1 MNYAQTAL
9 LLGAMTA
16 VFMATGYVIGGAG
29 GMIVALISALAM
41 NLYNFYRSDQ
51 LVLGMHGAKMVD
63 AQTGGSLYEI
73 VKELAARGKMP
84 MPTVAIM
91 ASDQPNAFATGRNP
105 ANATVAATTGLLDML
120 SPEEVAGVMAH
131 ELAHIQNRDTLTM
144 TIAAAMGG
152 AIAMLA
158 QRAMSFRRMRRSG
171 DRGQPTS
178 WVPVMI
184 VAALAPLTATLV
196 KMAISRSREYQADRL
211 GAMMCGNPRWLMS
224 ALTKIDGGV
233 RRIRNQNAETHQATA
248 HLFIVNP
255 LASAF
260 SGGLFATH
268 PSMASRLAA
277 LETLALEMNAPDMV
291 MPEPPRAPTR
301 LNDVMFPDLGSRS

>member
-1 MNYAQTAL
+1 MNHAQTVL

-16 VFMATGYVIGGAG
+16 LFMATGYIIGGAG
-29 GMIVALISALAM
+29 GMLVALVSALAM
-41 NLYNFYRSDQ
+41 NLFNYYRSDQ
-51 LVLGMHGAKMVD
+51 LVLGMHGAKIVD
-63 AQTGGSLYEI
+63 AQSGGQLYEI

-105 ANATVAATTGLLDML
+105 ANATVAATSGLLEML

-158 QRAMSFRRMRRSG
+158 QRAMSFGRMRRYG
-171 DRGQPTS
+171 DEGRQSS
-178 WVPVMI
+178 WAPVML
-184 VAALAPLTATLV
+184 AAVLAPLTATLV

-233 RRIRNQNAETHQATA
+233 RQVRNHNAETYQATA

-260 SGGLFATH
+260 SGALFATH

-277 LETLALEMNAPDMV
+277 LEKLAVEMNAPEIAI
-291 MPEPPRAPTR
+291 PERPRADTQ
-301 LNDVMFPDLGSRS
+301 LNDAMFPESGSRL